1 MRRKIL
7 ISFSLLFLVTGCEIL
22 SPFKNKDSST
32 NEKTSSLDSEV
43 SSSNNNQ
50 SSSQTDIIGQ
60 SKAFDFTNAFT
71 GAGGIKVI
79 NKTTE
84 FLTYLN
90 TGGNYVSSIDVDE
103 SVTFQPYFTDSGEQL
118 GLSLLV
124 GTSSYG
130 GTITF
135 NFVNDIKGISFTL
148 QGYHKCYSSTWNLDS
163 NAHVDIEGHGYNLGS
178 TDTSHAPARV
188 NDSITIDPAKKSI
201 TFSNDSDHQR
211 AFIHNLTIVY

>member
-1 MRRKIL
+1 MKRKIL
-7 ISFSLLFLVTGCEIL
+7 ISLPVLFLITGCEIL

-32 NEKTSSLDSEV
+32 SEGT
-43 SSSNNNQ
+43 SSSNNSQ
-50 SSSQTDIIGQ
+50 LSSSSSSSQNNINGQ
-60 SKAFDFTNAFT
+60 SKTFDFTNVFT

-90 TGGNYVSSIDVDE
+90 ASGNYVSSIDVDE
-103 SVTFQPYFTDSGEQL
+103 YVTFQPCFSDSGEQL

-124 GTSSYG
+124 GTSSSG

-135 NFVNDIKGISFTL
+135 NFVNDIKSISFTI
-148 QGYHKCYSSTWNLDS
+148 QGYHKYYSSTWNLDAGS
-163 NAHVDIEGHGYNLGS
+163 HIDIEGNGYNLGS
-178 TDTSHAPARV
+178 TDTDHAPTRV
-188 NDSITIDPAKKSI
+188 NDLITFNPAKKFI
-201 TFSNDSDHQR
+201 TFSNDNDHQR